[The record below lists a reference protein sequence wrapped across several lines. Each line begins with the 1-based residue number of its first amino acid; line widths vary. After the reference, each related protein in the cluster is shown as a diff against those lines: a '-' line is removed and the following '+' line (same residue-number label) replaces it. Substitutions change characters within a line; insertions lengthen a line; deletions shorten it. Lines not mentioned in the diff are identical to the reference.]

1 MYVTGIIGKT
11 YNKYIDFR
19 FLSTTTTVLTV
30 LLFLPEVERR
40 ACVQATKCHSRG
52 HPKMWSRAGRMPIEV
67 MGGPSK
73 PIACPIQITSTTAI
87 FPTMER

>member
-19 FLSTTTTVLTV
+19 FLSTTSTTSTVLTV
-30 LLFLPEVERR
+30 LFLPEVERR

-52 HPKMWSRAGRMPIEV
+52 HPKMWSRAGRMPIED
-67 MGGPSK
+67 MGRPSK
-73 PIACPIQITSTTAI
+73 PIACPIQINTAI
-87 FPTMER
+87 LPTVER